1 MDEIVSSLGTTPKR
15 PIHPQEG
22 QYSFGYIKK
31 TLEKAV
37 KESAPATP
45 VEKLTEAYAQL
56 KRKFY
61 NLKKK
66 CGQVKNVTETS
77 GMFEQHSPRIEV
89 YFSERKGY
97 LSIDPVTLHIYDEC
111 KPIFRSKKRVAAG
124 LESKLKQ

>member
-1 MDEIVSSLGTTPKR
+1 MGEIVYSFGTTPKR

-22 QYSFGYIKK
+22 HYSFGYIKR

-45 VEKLTEAYAQL
+45 VEKLTEAYTQL

-66 CGQVKNVTETS
+66 CGAVRDVIETS

-89 YFSERKGY
+89 HFSKRKGY
-97 LSIDPVTLHIYDEC
+97 LSVNPVTLHIYDEC
-111 KPIFRSKKRVAAG
+111 EPIPRSKRRVAAD
-124 LESKLKQ
+124 LEGKLKQ